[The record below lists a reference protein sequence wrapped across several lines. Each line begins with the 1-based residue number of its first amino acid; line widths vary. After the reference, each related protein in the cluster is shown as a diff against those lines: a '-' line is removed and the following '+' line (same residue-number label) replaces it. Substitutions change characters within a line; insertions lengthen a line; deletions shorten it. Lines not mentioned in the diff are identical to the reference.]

1 MPNNE
6 PAWLVAKHAPLQVK
20 DAPYT
25 EPGAGE
31 ILVSNHAVPVNPVD
45 LFKPS
50 ADDLMFKWIKYP
62 FWRRLRGLAA
72 RRPIVCV

>member
-6 PAWLVAKHAPLQVK
+6 AAWLVSKHAPLQVK

-31 ILVSNHAVPVNPVD
+31 ILVSNDRAP
-45 LFKPS
+45 LS
-50 ADDLMFKWIKYP
+50 
-62 FWRRLRGLAA
+62 RQ
-72 RRPIVCV
+72 RPPT